1 MVTPNYILIGG
12 GGHARVVVD
21 CLQELG
27 TPVLGLF
34 DPKFSGQSLYDVL
47 QMGEY
52 DPQFEPEAL
61 ALIAIG
67 DNQIRKRLAPTIN
80 HTFGNVTHQSVVI
93 SKRVQLGSGNMIL
106 HGAIIQ
112 AQTVIGDH
120 VIINTGARVDHD
132 CLVSSYVHLA
142 PGVILCGNVTVGE
155 GALIGA
161 GATVIP
167 GKKIGAWSTVG
178 AGAVVIADV
187 PDYAVVVGTPGRI
200 IKTNKP

>member
-1 MVTPNYILIGG
+1 
-12 GGHARVVVD
+12 
-21 CLQELG
+21 
-27 TPVLGLF
+27 
-34 DPKFSGQSLYDVL
+34 
-47 QMGEY
+47 
-52 DPQFEPEAL
+52 
-61 ALIAIG
+61 
-67 DNQIRKRLAPTIN
+67 
-80 HTFGNVTHQSVVI
+80 
-93 SKRVQLGSGNMIL
+93 MIL
-106 HGAIIQ
+106 HGVIIQ
-112 AQTVIGDH
+112 AQSVIGDH

-155 GALIGA
+155 GAFIGA

-178 AGAVVIADV
+178 AGAVVTKDV